1 MRRQE
6 NSPDLKGGILRVS
19 ASIAIMM
26 FLVVCLVVVP
36 LSTSAAQP
44 QPQSNAGYLD
54 LQHNYGPVGLDVN
67 ITGQVTEWPDVDQSC
82 SISSPTNPAIINNG
96 YSWGNA
102 CTVNGGSSTKGN
114 ITGSFTVGNVPPGQ
128 YVIEVTACAGNNGC
142 CSSCGDWV
150 QAVFWVQDTPTIE
163 VSPYG
168 VSAGGDL
175 QVLGSGFSLN
185 DNGPCVL
192 GPSAA
197 MGGIVGVQIGCQ
209 ISNGQLSA
217 MFAVNAAIPKGY
229 YMLTAMGI
237 TGDTANT
244 IVGVAVPGT

>member
-1 MRRQE
+1 
-6 NSPDLKGGILRVS
+6 LRAYVS
-19 ASIAIMM
+19 LVAMM
-26 FLVVCLVVVP
+26 FLVACLVVVP

-44 QPQSNAGYLD
+44 HPQTNAGYLD

-67 ITGQVTEWPDVDQSC
+67 ITGQVTEWPDQDQSC
-82 SISSPTNPAIINNG
+82 SISSPTDPAIINNG
-96 YSWGNA
+96 NGWGNA

-142 CSSCGDWV
+142 CPSCGDWV
-150 QAVFWVQDTPTIE
+150 QSVFWVQDTPTIE

-168 VSAGGDL
+168 AFRGGDL

-185 DNGPCVL
+185 DQGVCVL
-192 GPSAA
+192 SGAVVGS
-197 MGGIVGVQIGCQ
+197 IVDCQ

-217 MFAVNAAIPKGY
+217 VFVVSIFVPSGY
-229 YMLTAMGI
+229 YELTASGV
-237 TGDTANT
+237 TGDTANA
-244 IVGVAVPGT
+244 IVGVAY